1 MGVYVNPGNI
11 GFAEIVTIQHP
22 LNECLR
28 NDETDRI
35 WLVFETHI
43 SQYLG
48 LFFKTPAFSGG
59 Y

>member
-1 MGVYVNPGNI
+1 MSEAMEVRK
-11 GFAEIVTIQHP
+11 EVTIQHP

-43 SQYLG
+43 SQYFG

-59 Y
+59 C